1 MATVANNIRI
11 TIVGEP
17 HPRQSVRSALAPSGK
32 IIHYQP
38 SNTPA
43 ARWKDKIR
51 ATCLQHKPDKL
62 LLGAIGAVVNFY
74 LSTPKKKR
82 HQSPI
87 GKPDLDNL
95 EKPLWD
101 AMQGVFFQ
109 DDAQIIEKTITKV
122 YSDNPRVEVF
132 LYECGDTE

>member
-1 MATVANNIRI
+1 M
-11 TIVGEP
+11 
-17 HPRQSVRSALAPSGK
+17 
-32 IIHYQP
+32 
-38 SNTPA
+38 
-43 ARWKDKIR
+43 
-51 ATCLQHKPDKL
+51 
-62 LLGAIGAVVNFY
+62 NFY